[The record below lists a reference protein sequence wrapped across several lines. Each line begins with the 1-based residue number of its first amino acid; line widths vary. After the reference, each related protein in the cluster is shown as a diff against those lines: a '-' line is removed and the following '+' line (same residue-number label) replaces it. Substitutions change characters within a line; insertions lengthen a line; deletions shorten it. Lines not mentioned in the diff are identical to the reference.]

1 MVTRSVSKHAP
12 AYQRLATSRLLAHV
26 PYGLMIP
33 SESETAYE
41 TALQCT
47 EIIDVRLARLY
58 ITHVI
63 TKLPSRMKY
72 A

>member
-1 MVTRSVSKHAP
+1 
-12 AYQRLATSRLLAHV
+12 
-26 PYGLMIP
+26 MIP